1 MSIGTN
7 ELIISIVI
15 AVLIGGTLAFLFW
28 RQRQAIKKVT
38 PTQPA
43 AANTGKEGTLQL
55 QLHAYERLILLVD
68 RIALP
73 NLISRVNQ
81 PGLGVRD
88 TQMLLAH
95 NIRQEFEHNI
105 TQQIYVTAESWEA
118 VRNLKDQNLLIINQI
133 ASFMPAEATGQDLN
147 RSILEMLV
155 QNPKASLHAVVSDVL
170 SYEAKRL
177 MS

>member
-1 MSIGTN
+1 MSITSTQ
-7 ELIISIVI
+7 LIISILVAVI
-15 AVLIGGTLAFLFW
+15 IGGTLAFLFW
-28 RQRQAIKKVT
+28 RQRQGIKKNT
-38 PTQPA
+38 PEQAPA
-43 AANTGKEGTLQL
+43 SPAKEGTLQM
-55 QLHAYERLILLVD
+55 QLHAYERLILLTD

-81 PGLGVRD
+81 PGIGVKD
-88 TQMLLAH
+88 MQMLLAH
-95 NIRQEFEHNI
+95 NIRQEFEHNV

-118 VRNLKDQNLLIINQI
+118 IRNLKDQNLLIVNQV

-155 QNPKASLHAVVSDVL
+155 QNPKASLHSIVSDVL
-170 SYEAKRL
+170 SYEAKKL